1 MPRLFEELKRR
12 NVFKVGTAYVVLA
25 WLLAQI
31 TDVFLEPFGAP
42 DWVVKS
48 ILLVLLAGFPLALF
62 FAWAFEMTPEGI
74 KKEKDVDR
82 TQSITQETGQNLN
95 LAIIFILILALG
107 YFAFDKFM
115 LAPERDAALVR
126 AAESTQAEKAETVT
140 TEKSIAV
147 LPFVNM
153 SDDAGNEYFSDGISE
168 EILNSLARVKE
179 LKVAGRTSSFAFK
192 GQNQDLRQIGD
203 ALGVN
208 HILEGSVRKA
218 GTKVR
223 ITAQLIQVEDGFHLW
238 SDTYDRELNDIF
250 AIQDEIATAILV
262 QLKAQLLDGEQI
274 VISTPAVSS
283 EAYDQYLLAKQRI
296 YERSRPTL
304 EAAAELLDKAIAMD
318 PDYAPAYAQRG
329 ITALLLSDDSYGT
342 LPEEQSQTQAKLYLD
357 QALRLDS
364 QQPEA
369 LAGMGLYWR
378 QIPGKTTESIEFLE
392 KALAINPNLIN
403 ASNWLQGAYQNAGR
417 VAEQIRILEEM
428 VERDPLYRP
437 GIGNLQSMYIARM
450 ELDKAQAMLERLR
463 PFMPNDP
470 LLISLEANIFY
481 AKGNF
486 AKGLSLIEK
495 ALEMK
500 PDDQSYRALR
510 GWGLLVTSQYGR
522 LAEEGIPWQRNVALY
537 YLGRMEEATILAWER
552 ANSGED
558 VSAVI
563 GILVNTGKPEEAIRF
578 FEERWD
584 TLETF
589 EAEYPPLGSG
599 DVGTLMDIAFAYGST
614 GNVEKF
620 EQAMSHSRA
629 ALDAIT
635 DLGFKYPFLTYSEAV
650 YFTMMG
656 DRERA
661 LVLLSAAVDAG
672 LLVGTKFSDGWV
684 AMKVMDG
691 DPEYEAIQVRMIE
704 HLNAE
709 RAELGLEPVTI

>member
-126 AAESTQAEKAETVT
+126 AAESTQAEQAETVT

-283 EAYDQYLLAKQRI
+283 EAYDHYLLAKQRI

-364 QQPEA
+364 QLPEA

-450 ELDKAQAMLERLR
+450 ELGKAQAMLERLR

-510 GWGLLVTSQYGR
+510 GWGLLVTSQYER